1 LDNENYDLKKDIFVK
16 NKILLRDKS
25 NYNNIKNNE
34 LDSTFSIADYDFK
47 IKNGKLKLKRVYI
60 DTKKIENKFQEYG
73 D

>member
-1 LDNENYDLKKDIFVK
+1 MIISLDNENYDLKKDIFVK

-60 DTKKIENKFQEYG
+60 DTKKIENKF
-73 D
+73 

>member
-1 LDNENYDLKKDIFVK
+1 MDNENYDLKKDIFVQ

-60 DTKKIENKFQEYG
+60 DTKKIENKF
-73 D
+73 

>member
-1 LDNENYDLKKDIFVK
+1 MDNENYDLKKDIFVK

>member
-60 DTKKIENKFQEYG
+60 DTKKIENKF
-73 D
+73 

>member
-1 LDNENYDLKKDIFVK
+1 LDNENYDLKKDIFVQ

-60 DTKKIENKFQEYG
+60 DTKKIENKF
-73 D
+73 

>member
-1 LDNENYDLKKDIFVK
+1 MIISLDNENYDLKKDIFVQ

-60 DTKKIENKFQEYG
+60 DTKKIENKF
-73 D
+73 